1 LRKRIKIVSF
11 LQVIFILSAF
21 LFHSEKVFSNPLNTI
36 NQPKEEVN
44 KEINLSEPAKNIP
57 NKVDTTQRIE
67 NENITE
73 EEIPSSTAFIPCDK
87 EPGVDLSE
95 LQKNVIYPLDA
106 RKAGIEGKVIV
117 RVYIDKKGKVKKT
130 EIMITDSD
138 ILSQAA
144 IDAVKKT
151 AFTPAISKNEPIG
164 CWISI
169 PINFKLK

>member
-1 LRKRIKIVSF
+1 MRKRIKIVSF

-73 EEIPSSTAFIPCDK
+73 EEIPSSTAFI
-87 EPGVDLSE
+87 
-95 LQKNVIYPLDA
+95 Y
-106 RKAGIEGKVIV
+106 
-117 RVYIDKKGKVKKT
+117 
-130 EIMITDSD
+130 
-138 ILSQAA
+138 
-144 IDAVKKT
+144 
-151 AFTPAISKNEPIG
+151 PAIKNPELIYQ
-164 CWISI
+164 
-169 PINFKLK
+169 NYRRM